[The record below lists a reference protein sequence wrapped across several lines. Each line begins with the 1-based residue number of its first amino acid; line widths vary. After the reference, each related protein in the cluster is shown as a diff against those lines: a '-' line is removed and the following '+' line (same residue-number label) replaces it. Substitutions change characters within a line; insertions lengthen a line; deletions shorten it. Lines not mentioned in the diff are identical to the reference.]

1 MALTIQ
7 AQDQVG
13 QQECQKETNVVHA
26 NTVVDPPTVVIKSG
40 YTPATEQLL

>member
-1 MALTIQ
+1 MLTIQ

-26 NTVVDPPTVVIKSG
+26 NTVVDPSTVMIKPG
-40 YTPATEQLL
+40 YTPATEEVM